1 MSTWLFNM
9 IREAEKASN
18 LKKETSKT
26 IYTLGTSNRSTD
38 EFFSLLKAFGI
49 RGIADVRRFP
59 RSTRF
64 PHFSRENLEKE
75 ARRREIVYC
84 WLGDLL
90 GGFRSGG
97 YEAYKE
103 EEAYGRGIEA
113 VEALA
118 RELATVLICAE
129 RLPWKCHRLQIS
141 RSLEERGWEMVH
153 IIDEGRTWQPKG
165 G

>member
-59 RSTRF
+59 RS
-64 PHFSRENLEKE
+64 
-75 ARRREIVYC
+75 
-84 WLGDLL
+84 
-90 GGFRSGG
+90 
-97 YEAYKE
+97 
-103 EEAYGRGIEA
+103 
-113 VEALA
+113 
-118 RELATVLICAE
+118 
-129 RLPWKCHRLQIS
+129 
-141 RSLEERGWEMVH
+141 
-153 IIDEGRTWQPKG
+153 
-165 G
+165 